1 LVLAGSVAGP
11 AATRHQD
18 WREVAVAART
28 YAERICEV
36 MDLEAPPTIKAQP
49 LRKSVVEFSRMTSQR
64 LDNGTLPTPVA
75 DAFLISLELQTLP
88 AVDVWLGGCHHRKS
102 ESKAGNFSLANF
114 NVETVIDM
122 KLRFDSIQMYFP
134 RAALNAIAVE
144 QGVRE
149 VSTLDLDF
157 LHANDDVIVRNLGR
171 CLLPAFEHPER
182 ANRLFMDHIAAA
194 LLAHMVQ
201 TYGGSAAAPL
211 LVRGGLAPWQ
221 VRRAKEM
228 LMANLDGELTLEELA
243 RECELSRSHFA
254 RAFRKTTG
262 RPPHRWLVA
271 QRIERAKDMLL
282 NSASSLAGI
291 AAACGFSDQSHFNK
305 VFSAAVGTSPG
316 EWRRL
321 RRS

>member
-1 LVLAGSVAGP
+1 
-11 AATRHQD
+11 
-18 WREVAVAART
+18 
-28 YAERICEV
+28 
-36 MDLEAPPTIKAQP
+36 
-49 LRKSVVEFSRMTSQR
+49 
-64 LDNGTLPTPVA
+64 
-75 DAFLISLELQTLP
+75 
-88 AVDVWLGGCHHRKS
+88 
-102 ESKAGNFSLANF
+102 
-114 NVETVIDM
+114 
-122 KLRFDSIQMYFP
+122 
-134 RAALNAIAVE
+134 
-144 QGVRE
+144 
-149 VSTLDLDF
+149 
-157 LHANDDVIVRNLGR
+157 
-171 CLLPAFEHPER
+171 
-182 ANRLFMDHIAAA
+182 
-194 LLAHMVQ
+194 MVQ
-201 TYGGSAAAPL
+201 AYGGSAAAPL

-271 QRIERAKDMLL
+271 QRVERAKDMLL

>member
-1 LVLAGSVAGP
+1 
-11 AATRHQD
+11 
-18 WREVAVAART
+18 VAART
-28 YAERICEV
+28 YTEQICEV

-49 LRKSVVEFSRMTSQR
+49 LRKSVVEFSRITSQR
-64 LDNGTLPTPVA
+64 VDHGILPTPVA
-75 DAFLISLELQTLP
+75 DAFLVSLQLQTLP
-88 AVDVWLGGCHHRKS
+88 AVNVWLDGRHHLKS

-114 NVETVIDM
+114 NVETVIEM

-134 RAALNAIAVE
+134 RRALNAIALE
-144 QGVRE
+144 QGARE

-157 LHANDDVIVRNLGR
+157 LNANDDTVVWSLGR

-201 TYGGSAAAPL
+201 AYGGSATAPL
-211 LVRGGLAPWQ
+211 IVRGGLAPWQ

-228 LMANLDGELTLEELA
+228 LMARLDGEITLEELA
-243 RECELSRSHFA
+243 DECELSRSHFA

-262 RPPHRWLVA
+262 RPPHRWLVER
-271 QRIERAKDMLL
+271 RIERAKEMLL
-282 NSASSLAGI
+282 KSDLSLAEI
-291 AAACGFSDQSHFNK
+291 ALLCGFSDQSHFSK
-305 VFSAAVGTSPG
+305 VFAGALGAPPG
-316 EWRRL
+316 EWRRS